1 MTTFPGTVTLDPN
14 NDVPVTVGLEDDRIS
29 LVAGEVSIAE
39 YGAGEYVVVDL
50 GEGTFIIEAEE
61 GSISFHPDD
70 PGGFAQGIGYGPEVV
85 SATRPRSTA
94 SDTVDIKLGPPPR
107 PATLTAFYTLAVVTA
122 ALGIWAFISLL

>member
-1 MTTFPGTVTLDPN
+1 MTTFPGTVSLEHDH
-14 NDVPVTVGLEDDRIS
+14 VPVTVGLEDDRIS

-70 PGGFAQGIGYGPEVV
+70 PRGFARGIGHGPEVV
-85 SATRPRSTA
+85 AGARARSAA
-94 SDTVDIKLGPPPR
+94 SDAVEIKFGPPPR
-107 PATLTAFYTLAVVTA
+107 PATLAAFYTLVVVTA

>member
-1 MTTFPGTVTLDPN
+1 MTTFPGTVSLEQDH
-14 NDVPVTVGLEDDRIS
+14 VPVTVGLEDDRIS

-70 PGGFAQGIGYGPEVV
+70 PRGFARGIGHGPEVFTG
-85 SATRPRSTA
+85 ARPRSA
-94 SDTVDIKLGPPPR
+94 VSDTVEIKLGPPPR
-107 PATLTAFYTLAVVTA
+107 PATLAAFYTLVVVTA
-122 ALGIWAFISLL
+122 GLAIWAFISLL